1 MYSLMSFGIP
11 VGQLPISSGGTTKT
25 KPLLKLLKA
34 MKAKDDAQA
43 NKLKFNGII
52 HPNVQDVLF
61 ARGGAYRNHLGN
73 REFAGL
79 LESAIHKYNTPKS
92 PTYLRIQL
100 ACQEILHVVFA
111 MGGRILSLDQSGSWW
126 VEITDPAE
134 QENRV
139 KTAWYD
145 HVKRMN
151 ARAQQQTFSSESV
164 SFAPLTQSVGAHNCG
179 CSPW

>member
-11 VGQLPISSGGTTKT
+11 VDQLPITSSGTPKT

-34 MKAKDDAQA
+34 MKARDDADA
-43 NKLKFNGII
+43 NNLKFNGII

-61 ARGGAYRNHLGN
+61 ARGGAYHNHFGN

-79 LESAIHKYNTPKS
+79 LESAIHKYYDSKS
-92 PTYLRIQL
+92 SNHLRKQH
-100 ACQEILHVVFA
+100 ACQEILHVVFS
-111 MGGRILSLDQSGSWW
+111 MGGRILCLDQSGSWW

-134 QENRV
+134 REYRV
-139 KTAWYD
+139 KTALYD

-151 ARAQQQTFSSESV
+151 ARARQQTYSSESV
-164 SFAPLTQSVGAHNCG
+164 SFAPMAQSGSQNCS